1 MLYFDVFNY
10 MLKCLGVDL
19 KAFYFRFK
27 AQHIRE
33 EEGCNKLTINREIY
47 DMLLFMIYYKYFLL
61 LFMIYWNI
69 LNDTFMIY
77 KFCFLIEASCPFC

>member
-1 MLYFDVFNY
+1 

-33 EEGCNKLTINREIY
+33 EEGCNKLTINHEIY
-47 DMLLFMIYYKYFLL
+47 DMLLFMTRSTINTSCCCLWFTGIYL
-61 LFMIYWNI
+61 MIPLWFTN
-69 LNDTFMIY
+69 FV
-77 KFCFLIEASCPFC
+77 S